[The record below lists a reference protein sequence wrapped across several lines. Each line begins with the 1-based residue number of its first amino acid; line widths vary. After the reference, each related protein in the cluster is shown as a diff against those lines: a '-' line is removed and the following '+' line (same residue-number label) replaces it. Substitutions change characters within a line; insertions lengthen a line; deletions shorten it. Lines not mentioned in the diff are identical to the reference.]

1 MTDLDNASAMEL
13 FGLLDVNVRAFVKLL
28 RAAGLSLLVTRC
40 QRRPSELGAIL
51 KLSTA
56 KSVEVPEPDLA
67 AKPRLQRLRDKVRRM
82 LHMAGFRWS
91 LGCSAL
97 GACLLAWPTSC
108 VVDEPSGIAQAS
120 QPDSLVRRR
129 P

>member
-82 LHMAGFRWS
+82 LHMAGFRC
-91 LGCSAL
+91 CSAL